1 MYFDVISIALF
12 AGLRMAAVIELGLVV
27 GIFVF
32 CFARRNTRTRR
43 RQHILKRKYQCV
55 LSLEVSCEIT

>member
-43 RQHILKRKYQCV
+43 RQHILKRKY
-55 LSLEVSCEIT
+55 LFFL